1 MKISYVNG
9 ICLRNDAISNAIR
22 DEVNWISAVHD
33 VKLYAYACD
42 DADISAVIVN
52 DCRDILFD
60 DHFQAS
66 EMVIFHFGV
75 FYPLFNIITAT
86 PQRAKRVVVFHNI
99 TPKQF
104 VPPANHHLIDSS
116 FTQLSNL
123 KWAHHII
130 CASKTNLDVL
140 RQNGIQNAAT
150 ILPLALHTEV
160 QAPPM
165 KPSFHDEMVRFIF
178 VGRFVRSKGPT
189 ELLHA
194 MGQLME
200 ARPSLHVQLD
210 MIGGLTF
217 SDQQV
222 LAEIGEAIA
231 ALHQRFGARLH
242 ILLQGNA
249 PEQDKN
255 RCLAAADIMVLP
267 SYHEGFCVPILEALA
282 SGCKVVSYDNS
293 NIPSIAGNL
302 GHLVATGDTA
312 ALAGA
317 MLEAADA
324 VGTPAWRG
332 GESGAGYADFTSR
345 ASAYVSQFAPT
356 TIRYRF
362 LTLLRR
368 LTPYIAGN
376 T

>member
-22 DEVNWISAVHD
+22 DEVGWVSAVHD
-33 VKLYAYACD
+33 VKLFTYACD
-42 DADISAVIVN
+42 DSGMPSVIVS

-66 EMVIFHFGV
+66 ELVIFHFGV
-75 FYPLFNIITAT
+75 FYPLFNIITMT
-86 PQRAKRVVVFHNI
+86 PQRAKRLVVFHNI

-104 VPPANHHLIDSS
+104 VPAANHHLIDSS

-130 CASKTNLDVL
+130 CASQTNLDVL
-140 RQNGIQNAAT
+140 RQNGIRNAAT
-150 ILPLALHTEV
+150 VLPLALHTAV
-160 QAPPM
+160 QAPPA
-165 KPSFHDEMVRFIF
+165 KPSFHDGVVRLVF
-178 VGRFVRSKGPT
+178 VGRFVRSKGPA

-194 MGQLME
+194 VGQLLL
-200 ARPSLHVQLD
+200 ARPALHVQLD

-222 LAEIGEAIA
+222 LADIGVMIA
-231 ALHQRFGARLH
+231 ALHTQFGSRLK
-242 ILLQGNA
+242 IVLQGNA
-249 PEQDKN
+249 PEQEKN
-255 RCLAAADIMVLP
+255 QCLAAADIMVLP

-282 SGCKVVSYDNS
+282 SGCKVVTYDNS
-293 NIPSIAGNL
+293 NIPAIAGNL
-302 GHLVATGDTA
+302 GHLVPTGDTA
-312 ALAGA
+312 ALASA
-317 MLEAADA
+317 MQEAADT
-324 VGTPAWRG
+324 VGSPAWRG
-332 GESGAGYADFTSR
+332 NGATGYADFAAR

-356 TIRYRF
+356 SIRYRY

-368 LTPYIAGN
+368 LTPLIAGN